1 MGPFLISKKVKAMR
15 SKLMS
20 LLLMMTLTGTAFA
33 QSKDETAVAAAV
45 ETLRKA
51 MVDGDRASLEK
62 IAAPELTYGHS
73 SGKLEDKAA
82 FVEAIASGASDFVK
96 IELTEQT
103 IKVVGDVAIV
113 RHKLAADTN
122 DGGKPGNVK
131 LAILTVWKKQGA
143 AWKLLAR
150 QAVKPPTT

>member
-1 MGPFLISKKVKAMR
+1 LGSFLTRKNKNMR

-20 LLLMMTLTGTAFA
+20 LLFMMSLTGTAAIA
-33 QSKDETAVAAAV
+33 QSKDEKAVAAAV

-51 MVDGDRASLEK
+51 MVDGDKTSLEK
-62 IAAPELTYGHS
+62 IAAEELTYGHS
-73 SGKLEDKAA
+73 GGKIEDKAT
-82 FVEAIASGASDFVK
+82 FVQAIASGASDFVS

-122 DGGKPGNVK
+122 DGGKPGTVK
-131 LAILTVWKKQGA
+131 LAILTVWKKQGKE
-143 AWKLLAR
+143 WKLLAR
-150 QAVKPPTT
+150 QAVKPAA

>member
-1 MGPFLISKKVKAMR
+1 
-15 SKLMS
+15 MS

-131 LAILTVWKKQGA
+131 LAILTVWKKQGK

>member
-1 MGPFLISKKVKAMR
+1 MR

-20 LLLMMTLTGTAFA
+20 LLLLMCLTGATAFA

-51 MVDGDRASLEK
+51 MVDGDKAALEK
-62 IAAPELTYGHS
+62 IAATELTYGHS
-73 SGKLEDKAA
+73 GGKLEDKAA
-82 FVEAIASGASDFVK
+82 FVQALAGGASDFVT

-103 IKVVGDVAIV
+103 ITVVGDVAIV

-122 DGGKPGNVK
+122 DGGKPGTVK
-131 LAILTVWKKQGA
+131 LAVLTVWKKQGKE
-143 AWKLLAR
+143 WKLLAR
-150 QAVKPPTT
+150 QAVKPAA

>member
-1 MGPFLISKKVKAMR
+1 MR

-20 LLLMMTLTGTAFA
+20 LLFMMSLTGTAALA
-33 QSKDETAVAAAV
+33 QSKDEKAVAAAV

-51 MVDGDRASLEK
+51 MVDGDKTALEK
-62 IAAPELTYGHS
+62 IAAEELTYGHS
-73 SGKLEDKAA
+73 GGKIEDKAA
-82 FVEAIASGASDFVK
+82 FVQALASGASDFVS

-122 DGGKPGNVK
+122 DGGKPGTVK
-131 LAILTVWKKQGA
+131 LAILTVWKKQGKE
-143 AWKLLAR
+143 WKLLAR
-150 QAVKPPTT
+150 QAVKPAA